1 MQGGEKKCARTV
13 DGRCP
18 DQGDSRFSSSRE
30 EKDFKIESKDRNL
43 PSGKLEDVNM
53 NVFVHQ
59 QIFIHY
65 LIIIIENYILL
76 IYLPHFMVASRFFVV
91 VFFLYFQHHCQNIC
105 HNHHISL

>member
-43 PSGKLEDVNM
+43 PSGKLEDVNI

-65 LIIIIENYILL
+65 LIIHIIIENYILL

-91 VFFLYFQHHCQNIC
+91 VVFFLLSAPLSKYL
-105 HNHHISL
+105 S

>member
-1 MQGGEKKCARTV
+1 MQGEQEKCARTV

-30 EKDFKIESKDRNL
+30 KKDFKIESKDRNL

-53 NVFVHQ
+53 NVLAYYQ

-65 LIIIIENYILL
+65 LIIHIII
-76 IYLPHFMVASRFFVV
+76 
-91 VFFLYFQHHCQNIC
+91 
-105 HNHHISL
+105 